1 MTFNELKEKAKNY
14 PIFRLEDVFKW
25 FPKAKRETTLNQL
38 NFWVKKSYIENISRG
53 IYKITDFELKDPFL
67 LSNFIYFPSYIS
79 LESALNYYG
88 IIPDILFGTTSV
100 TLNKTKI
107 FKTKKYGVFYYHHIK
122 PELFFGFQTILV
134 EKNYSYN
141 IALPEKAIFDYFY
154 LKTKKV
160 ESVEGFIEEMRL
172 SLPKK
177 FNLKKL
183 KIWSNFVSK
192 KNKKF
197 FQLIEVLIKKYANK

>member
-1 MTFNELKEKAKNY
+1 MRFYEIKEKAKNY
-14 PIFRLEDVFKW
+14 PIFALEDIFKW
-25 FPKAKRETTLNQL
+25 FPKAKRGTILNQL
-38 NFWVKKSYIENISRG
+38 SFWAKRGLIENICRG
-53 IYKITDFELKDPFL
+53 VYKIVDGELKDPFI
-67 LSNFIYFPSYIS
+67 LSNFIYSPSYIS

-88 IIPDILFGTTSV
+88 IIPDIPFGITSV

-122 PELFFGFQTILV
+122 PDLFFGFRTILV

-154 LKTKKV
+154 LKAKKV
-160 ESVEGFIEEMRL
+160 ESAEGFIEEMRL

-183 KIWSNFVSK
+183 KKWSNLVSK
-192 KNKKF
+192 KNKTF
-197 FQLIEVLIKKYANK
+197 FQLIEILTKKYANK